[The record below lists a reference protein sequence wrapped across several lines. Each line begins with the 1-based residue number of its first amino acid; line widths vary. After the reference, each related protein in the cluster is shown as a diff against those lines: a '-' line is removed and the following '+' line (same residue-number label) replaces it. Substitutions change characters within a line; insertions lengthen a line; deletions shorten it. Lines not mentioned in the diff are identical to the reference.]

1 MPAVAPSAP
10 ITQSASR
17 FTVMRFAGAWE
28 DMADFEDFQAD
39 LLRRR
44 RNRAHTA
51 ATEHC
56 SAAFAER
63 LRRNHRGQP

>member
-10 ITQSASR
+10 ITQSASQ
-17 FTVMRFAGAWE
+17 FKVMRFTGAWE

-44 RNRAHTA
+44 RNRAHKA

-56 SAAFAER
+56 SAAFADR

>member
-10 ITQSASR
+10 ITQSASQ
-17 FTVMRFAGAWE
+17 FNVMRFAGAWE

-63 LRRNHRGQP
+63 LRRDHRGQP